1 MLEYLIYLPKE
12 YSESDAWP
20 LVLFLHGVGERGSD
34 LEKVKRHGPPRLI
47 AEGKQFPFLVV
58 SPQCPEGRGW
68 KPAELLAILD
78 EIFAKYKVDRDRVYV
93 TGLSMGGFGAW
104 ALAAFAPDRF
114 AALVPIC
121 GGGDS
126 RTAAKIAHI
135 PTWVF
140 HGAKDHVVPLASSER
155 MVKALQEQGAK
166 VKFTVYPEA
175 EHDSWTE
182 TYATPELYE
191 WLLQQRRTPEP

>member
-1 MLEYLIYLPKE
+1 MLDYLIYIPE
-12 YSESDAWP
+12 RYAEEDAWP

-47 AEGKQFPFLVV
+47 GEGRQFPFLVV

-68 KPAELLAILD
+68 IPAELLAMVD
-78 EIFAKYKVDRDRVYV
+78 EVCGKYKVDPDRVYI
-93 TGLSMGGFGAW
+93 TGLSMGGFGTW

-114 AALVPIC
+114 AAMVPIC
-121 GGGDS
+121 GGGDPS
-126 RTAAKIAHI
+126 TAAKIAQI

-140 HGAKDHVVPLASSER
+140 HGAKDAVVPLAASER
-155 MVKALQEQGAK
+155 MVMAMEKQGAQ
-166 VKFTVYPEA
+166 VRFTVYPEA

-182 TYATPELYE
+182 TYDNPELYQ
-191 WLLQQRRTPEP
+191 WLLQQRKPGP